1 MLLKTTEQDRRYI
14 NLQKVAFT
22 QAIVT
27 TVIENIYHA
36 IMFTQ
41 AIKQFILLLLLVT
54 VMQQDKN
61 TYFGNGVLHNQSCAK
76 YYLLQH

>member
-1 MLLKTTEQDRRYI
+1 MTEQDRKYI
-14 NLQKVAFT
+14 NLLKVAFT

-27 TVIENIYHA
+27 TAMGNIYHA
-36 IMFTQ
+36 TLCKGMFTQ
-41 AIKQFILLLLLVT
+41 AIKQFILLLLLAT

-76 YYLLQH
+76 YYLLRH